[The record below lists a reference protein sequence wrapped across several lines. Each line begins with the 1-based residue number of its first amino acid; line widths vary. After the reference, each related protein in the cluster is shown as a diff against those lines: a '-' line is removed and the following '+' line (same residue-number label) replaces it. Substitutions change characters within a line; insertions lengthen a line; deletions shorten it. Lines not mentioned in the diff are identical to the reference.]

1 MARNPITWQTV
12 VAPNFTDSAINMRTA
27 AESLNRGFD
36 AFDRGIERF
45 STTNRENSDAAGQLA
60 ALRYQDPVALR
71 AAMEN
76 GTFAPGLNM
85 SGMSAA
91 GIARLG
97 ERPGQL
103 LQQDT
108 AQQALTT
115 ARGQDPLR
123 TQILEQNVRANDQ
136 TFNFNERHNPQL
148 LEGGALANTETS
160 QRIGQS
166 ADLHPFR
173 VASAD
178 AVLQTQR
185 AALDQNLWSSNQ
197 LRTTTADTAEARRV
211 YEEYRANGA
220 TDWETSQHLLRND
233 PNLAN
238 YSPGMRQQL
247 LGLIRA
253 GTPQGNAA
261 PSMQLP
267 ALPAGGPAAS
277 TALPASMAPGAL
289 LASVR
294 PVNYGGFGTRPA
306 GELTDEAI
314 RLASAARLPQHGLP
328 VGTTYSRAPEN
339 AGPRIENPDYN
350 PARPES
356 PTNQRIIDNPWHDL
370 RGQLRPGNGQL
381 SSAPAPS
388 LTPALPGAPNGAAP
402 PAVAQP
408 NPASAIAAAVTPGT
422 APGPITSEQIRRQVQ
437 EQGNLHD
444 RAVEQIDTRLS
455 QDNAN
460 DPLLAPSPDAGSAT
474 GFNATALGVA
484 NRNQTQLSDEN
495 LASAA
500 TRDMFRGMNPRA
512 IRREMQRVRDDARDA
527 DGKHTLSEQAAL
539 LIASRH
545 LEAVPWTNRLISDI
559 VPGAASRLNITEPG
573 QQFQVNRSAASAYA
587 RNVANGTVRTNLDG
601 STTRSEMRGS
611 LVAAQTAVTTT
622 SARLDQAVSSGAS
635 PSIVAER
642 LRARDAALAQQQA
655 LFSQINGNAQFR
667 PRGNIPT
674 VAPTRTR
681 EQIAEAASQELRR
694 RVDVREAETSR
705 QASVENERRAL
716 SFYLRSLR
724 EPR

>member
-103 LQQDT
+103 IQNDTTQQSLDT
-108 AQQALTT
+108 ARIRDPIITNNTRLTGESLAAGTAETRQRTGFAAELQPGVRTLQGQNITLGDQRITDGRIATDQTLWSNNQTRTT
-115 ARGQDPLR
+115 A
-123 TQILEQNVRANDQ
+123 
-136 TFNFNERHNPQL
+136 
-148 LEGGALANTETS
+148 
-160 QRIGQS
+160 
-166 ADLHPFR
+166 
-173 VASAD
+173 
-178 AVLQTQR
+178 
-185 AALDQNLWSSNQ
+185 
-197 LRTTTADTAEARRV
+197 ADTAEARRV

-277 TALPASMAPGAL
+277 TALPASMSPGAL
-289 LASVR
+289 LASIR
-294 PVNYGGFGTRPA
+294 AAGGASNPS
-306 GELTDEAI
+306 
-314 RLASAARLPQHGLP
+314 ASARVGATARAALDP
-328 VGTTYSRAPEN
+328 N
-339 AGPRIENPDYN
+339 
-350 PARPES
+350 S
-356 PTNQRIIDNPWHDL
+356 PTYLVDL
-370 RGQLRPGNGQL
+370 AAINDTVVRGTAGNIGGSRPGPNADVPNWDRGIR
-381 SSAPAPS
+381 
-388 LTPALPGAPNGAAP
+388 APNGATRPVDEIAIAAPGTP
-402 PAVAQP
+402 PAAATAAGEVVATP
-408 NPASAIAAAVTPGT
+408 AAPEGRNPTERIAAAV
-422 APGPITSEQIRRQVQ
+422 APGAALAPLTSEQIRRQVQ

-527 DGKHTLSEQAAL
+527 DGKHTLTEQAAL

-611 LVAAQTAVTTT
+611 LVAAQMAVTTT

-667 PRGNIPT
+667 PRDNIPT

-716 SFYLRSLR
+716 SSYLRSLR